1 MSRHNAKETAD
12 INLFAFHFPVTA
24 IVSII
29 HRITGV
35 LLFLGLP
42 LVIWAWQLSL
52 RDSASFTFIVTLMQ
66 DLPNRVFLWLY
77 LSCFL
82 YHILAGLRHLLMD
95 LGLGEGLAAGRSFA
109 WALLGLSFLGSVGLF
124 FYLI

>member
-1 MSRHNAKETAD
+1 MPRHNAKGTANV
-12 INLFAFHFPVTA
+12 NLFAFHFPVTA

-35 LLFLGLP
+35 VLFLGLP

-52 RDSASFTFIVTLMQ
+52 RDSGSFAFIVTLIQ
-66 DLPNRVFLWLY
+66 DLPIRISLWLY

-82 YHILAGLRHLLMD
+82 YHMLAGIRHLLMD
-95 LGLGEGLAAGRSFA
+95 LGVGEGLPAGSSLA
-109 WALLGLSFLGSVGLF
+109 WVLLGLSLLGSAGLF